1 MTEQIG
7 NYIVVGYTV
16 LMTELGV
23 CLAIAQVVA

>member
-23 CLAIAQVVA
+23 GLAIAQVVA